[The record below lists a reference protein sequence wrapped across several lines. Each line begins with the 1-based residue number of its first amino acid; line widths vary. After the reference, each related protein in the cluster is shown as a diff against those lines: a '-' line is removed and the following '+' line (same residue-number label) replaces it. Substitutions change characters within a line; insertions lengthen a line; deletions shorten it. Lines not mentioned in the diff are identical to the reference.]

1 MAHKAFRSLKGMPS
15 GRDALRM
22 MQKMGMDTKS
32 LDDVQDVT
40 IRTSDR
46 KIIIEEPSVMSI
58 SMQGQNMFQV
68 TGGTI
73 KEEIITSDTKVTIP
87 EEDVKM
93 VAEQAN
99 VSMDDAKKALEGSGG
114 DLAEAIVSLK
124 KKICF

>member
-1 MAHKAFRSLKGMPS
+1 MAHKAFRSMKGMPS

-32 LDDVQDVT
+32 LDDVRDVT

-58 SMQGQNMFQV
+58 AMQGQNMYQV

-73 KEEIITSDTKVTIP
+73 REETITSETKVAIP

-99 VSMDDAKKALEGSGG
+99 VSMDEAKKALEGSGG

-124 KKICF
+124 KKV

>member
-1 MAHKAFRSLKGMPS
+1 MKGMPS

-32 LDDVQDVT
+32 LDDVRDVT

-58 SMQGQNMFQV
+58 AMQGQNMFQV

-73 KEEIITSDTKVTIP
+73 REETITSETKVTIP

-99 VSMDDAKKALEGSGG
+99 VSMDDAQKALEGSGG

-124 KKICF
+124 KKV

>member
-1 MAHKAFRSLKGMPS
+1 MAHKAFRSMKGMPS

-32 LDDVQDVT
+32 IDDVRDVT

-58 SMQGQNMFQV
+58 AMQGQNMYQV

-73 KEEIITSDTKVTIP
+73 REETITSETKVTIP

-99 VSMDDAKKALEGSGG
+99 VSMDEAKKALEGSGG

-124 KKICF
+124 KKV

>member
-32 LDDVQDVT
+32 LDDVRDVT

-58 SMQGQNMFQV
+58 TMQGQNMFQI

-73 KEEIITSDTKVTIP
+73 REETVTSETKVTIP

-99 VSMDDAKKALEGSGG
+99 VSMDDAKKALEESSG

-124 KKICF
+124 KKV

>member
-32 LDDVQDVT
+32 LDDVRDVT

-46 KIIIEEPSVMSI
+46 KIIIEEPQVMSI
-58 SMQGQNMFQV
+58 AMQGQNMYQI

-73 KEEIITSDTKVTIP
+73 REETITSETKVTIP

-124 KKICF
+124 KKV

>member
-22 MQKMGMDTKS
+22 MQRMGMDTKS
-32 LDDVQDVT
+32 LDDVRDVI
-40 IRTSDR
+40 IRTADR

-58 SMQGQNMFQV
+58 AMQGQNMFQV
-68 TGGTI
+68 AGGTI
-73 KEEIITSDTKVTIP
+73 REETITSETKVTIP

-99 VSMDDAKKALEGSGG
+99 VSMDDAKKALEESGG

-124 KKICF
+124 KKV

>member
-1 MAHKAFRSLKGMPS
+1 MAHKAFRSMKGMPS

-32 LDDVQDVT
+32 LDDVRDVT

-58 SMQGQNMFQV
+58 AMQGQNMYQV

-73 KEEIITSDTKVTIP
+73 REETITSEVKVTIP

-99 VSMDDAKKALEGSGG
+99 VSIDDAKKALEGSGG

-124 KKICF
+124 KKV

>member
-32 LDDVQDVT
+32 LDDVRDVT

-58 SMQGQNMFQV
+58 AMQGQNMYQV

-73 KEEIITSDTKVTIP
+73 REETITSEIKVTIP

-99 VSMDDAKKALEGSGG
+99 VSMDEAKKALEGSGG

-124 KKICF
+124 KKV

>member
-32 LDDVQDVT
+32 LDDVRDVT

-58 SMQGQNMFQV
+58 AMQGQNMFQV

-73 KEEIITSDTKVTIP
+73 REETITSETKVMIP

-99 VSMDDAKKALEGSGG
+99 VSMDEAKKALEGSGG

-124 KKICF
+124 KKV

>member
-32 LDDVQDVT
+32 LDDVRDVT

-58 SMQGQNMFQV
+58 AIQGQNMFQV

-73 KEEIITSDTKVTIP
+73 REETITSETKATIP
-87 EEDVKM
+87 EEDVRM

-99 VSMDDAKKALEGSGG
+99 VSMDDAKNALEGSDG

-124 KKICF
+124 KKV

>member
-1 MAHKAFRSLKGMPS
+1 MAHKAFRSLNGMPS

-32 LDDVQDVT
+32 LDDVRDVT

-58 SMQGQNMFQV
+58 AMQGQNMYQI

-73 KEEIITSDTKVTIP
+73 REEIITSEVKVTIP

-124 KKICF
+124 KKV

>member
-32 LDDVQDVT
+32 LDDVRDVT

-58 SMQGQNMFQV
+58 TMQGQNMFQI

-73 KEEIITSDTKVTIP
+73 REEAVTSETKVTIP

-99 VSMDDAKKALEGSGG
+99 VSIDDAKKALEESSG
-114 DLAEAIVSLK
+114 DLAEAIVTLK
-124 KKICF
+124 KKIKR

>member
-1 MAHKAFRSLKGMPS
+1 MAHKAFRSMKGMPS

-32 LDDVQDVT
+32 LDDVRDVT

-58 SMQGQNMFQV
+58 AMQGQNMFQV

-73 KEEIITSDTKVTIP
+73 REETITSETKVTIP

-99 VSMDDAKKALEGSGG
+99 VSMDDAQKALEGSGG

-124 KKICF
+124 KKV

>member
-32 LDDVQDVT
+32 LDNVRDVT

-58 SMQGQNMFQV
+58 AMQGQNMYQI
-68 TGGTI
+68 TGGTVR
-73 KEEIITSDTKVTIP
+73 EETAISETKVMIP

-124 KKICF
+124 KNV

>member
-1 MAHKAFRSLKGMPS
+1 MAHKAFRSMKGMPS

-32 LDDVQDVT
+32 IDDVLDVT

-58 SMQGQNMFQV
+58 VMQGQNMYQV
-68 TGGTI
+68 TGGTVR
-73 KEEIITSDTKVTIP
+73 EEKITSEVRVTIP

-99 VSMDDAKKALEGSGG
+99 VSIDDAKKALEGSSG

-124 KKICF
+124 KKV

>member
-32 LDDVQDVT
+32 LDDVHDVT

-58 SMQGQNMFQV
+58 AMQGQNMYQV

-73 KEEIITSDTKVTIP
+73 REETITSETKVTIP

-99 VSMDDAKKALEGSGG
+99 VSMDEAKKALEGSGG

-124 KKICF
+124 KKV

>member
-1 MAHKAFRSLKGMPS
+1 MAHKAFRSMKGMPS

-32 LDDVQDVT
+32 LDDVRDVT

-58 SMQGQNMFQV
+58 AMQGQNMFQV

-73 KEEIITSDTKVTIP
+73 REETIISETKVTIP

-99 VSMDDAKKALEGSGG
+99 VSMDDAQKALEGSGG

-124 KKICF
+124 KKV

>member
-32 LDDVQDVT
+32 LDDVRDVT

-46 KIIIEEPSVMSI
+46 KIIIEKPQVMSI
-58 SMQGQNMFQV
+58 VMQGQNMYQI

-73 KEEIITSDTKVTIP
+73 REETITSETKVTIP

-99 VSMDDAKKALEGSGG
+99 VSMDNAKEALEGSGG

-124 KKICF
+124 KKV

>member
-1 MAHKAFRSLKGMPS
+1 MAHKAFRSLKGIPS

-32 LDDVQDVT
+32 LDDVRDVT

-58 SMQGQNMFQV
+58 AMQGQNMYQV

-73 KEEIITSDTKVTIP
+73 REETITSETKVTIP

-99 VSMDDAKKALEGSGG
+99 VSMDEAKKALEGSGG

-124 KKICF
+124 KKV

>member
-1 MAHKAFRSLKGMPS
+1 MAHKAFRSFKGMPS

-32 LDDVQDVT
+32 LDDVRDVT

-58 SMQGQNMFQV
+58 AMQGQNMYQV

-73 KEEIITSDTKVTIP
+73 REETITSETKVTIP

-99 VSMDDAKKALEGSGG
+99 VSMDEAKKALEGSGG

-124 KKICF
+124 KKV

>member
-32 LDDVQDVT
+32 LDDVRDVT

-46 KIIIEEPSVMSI
+46 KIVIEEPSVMSI
-58 SMQGQNMFQV
+58 AMQGQNMFQV

-73 KEEIITSDTKVTIP
+73 REERTTSETKVVIP

-124 KKICF
+124 KKV

>member
-32 LDDVQDVT
+32 LDDVRDVT

-46 KIIIEEPSVMSI
+46 KVIIEEPSVMSI
-58 SMQGQNMFQV
+58 TMQGQNMFQI

-73 KEEIITSDTKVTIP
+73 REETVTSETKVTIP

-99 VSMDDAKKALEGSGG
+99 VSMDDAKKALEESSG

-124 KKICF
+124 KKV

>member
-1 MAHKAFRSLKGMPS
+1 MAHKAFRSMKGMPS

-32 LDDVQDVT
+32 LDDVRDVT

-58 SMQGQNMFQV
+58 AMQGQNMFQV
-68 TGGTI
+68 TGGTVR
-73 KEEIITSDTKVTIP
+73 EETITSETKVTIP

-124 KKICF
+124 KKV

>member
-1 MAHKAFRSLKGMPS
+1 MAHKAFRSMKGMPS

-32 LDDVQDVT
+32 LDDVRDVT

-58 SMQGQNMFQV
+58 AMQGQNMFQV
-68 TGGTI
+68 TGGTVR
-73 KEEIITSDTKVTIP
+73 EETITSETKVTIP

-124 KKICF
+124 KV

>member
-1 MAHKAFRSLKGMPS
+1 MAHKAFRSMKGMPS

-32 LDDVQDVT
+32 LDDVRDVT

-58 SMQGQNMFQV
+58 AMQGQNMYQV

-73 KEEIITSDTKVTIP
+73 REETFTSETKVTIP

-99 VSMDDAKKALEGSGG
+99 VSMDEAKKALEGSGG

-124 KKICF
+124 KKV

>member
-1 MAHKAFRSLKGMPS
+1 MAHKAFRSMKGMPS

-32 LDDVQDVT
+32 LDDVRDVT

-58 SMQGQNMFQV
+58 AMQGQNMYQV

-73 KEEIITSDTKVTIP
+73 REETITSEIKVTIP

-99 VSMDDAKKALEGSGG
+99 VSMDEAKKALEGSGG

-124 KKICF
+124 KKV

>member
-1 MAHKAFRSLKGMPS
+1 MAHKAFRSMKGMPS

-32 LDDVQDVT
+32 LDDVRDVT

-46 KIIIEEPSVMSI
+46 KITIEEPSVMSI
-58 SMQGQNMFQV
+58 AMQGQNMFQV

-73 KEEIITSDTKVTIP
+73 REETITSETKVTIP

-124 KKICF
+124 KKV

>member
-32 LDDVQDVT
+32 LDDVRDVT

-58 SMQGQNMFQV
+58 AMQGQNMFQV

-73 KEEIITSDTKVTIP
+73 REETITSDTKVTIP

-124 KKICF
+124 KKV

>member
-1 MAHKAFRSLKGMPS
+1 MAHKAFRSMKGMPS

-32 LDDVQDVT
+32 LDDVRDVT

-58 SMQGQNMFQV
+58 AMQGQNMFQV

-73 KEEIITSDTKVTIP
+73 REETITSETKVTIP

-124 KKICF
+124 KKV

>member
-32 LDDVQDVT
+32 LDDVRDVT

-46 KIIIEEPSVMSI
+46 KIVIEEPSVMSI
-58 SMQGQNMFQV
+58 AMQGQNMFQV

-73 KEEIITSDTKVTIP
+73 REETTTSETKVVIP

-124 KKICF
+124 KKV

>member
-1 MAHKAFRSLKGMPS
+1 MAHKAFRSMKGMPS

-32 LDDVQDVT
+32 IDDVQDVT
-40 IRTSDR
+40 IRTSNK
-46 KIIIEEPSVMSI
+46 KIVIEEPSVTSI
-58 SMQGQNMFQV
+58 SIQGQNMFQV

-73 KEEIITSDTKVTIP
+73 REEAITSETKVTIP

-114 DLAEAIVSLK
+114 DLAQAIVSLK
-124 KKICF
+124 NKV

>member
-32 LDDVQDVT
+32 LDDVRDVT

-58 SMQGQNMFQV
+58 AMQGQNMYQI

-73 KEEIITSDTKVTIP
+73 REETITSEVKVTIP

-124 KKICF
+124 KKV

>member
-32 LDDVQDVT
+32 LDDVRDVT

-58 SMQGQNMFQV
+58 AMQGQNMYQV

-73 KEEIITSDTKVTIP
+73 REETITSETKVTIP

-99 VSMDDAKKALEGSGG
+99 VSMDEAKKALEGSGG

-124 KKICF
+124 KKV

>member
-1 MAHKAFRSLKGMPS
+1 MKGMPS

-32 LDDVQDVT
+32 LDDVRDVT

-58 SMQGQNMFQV
+58 AMQGQNMYQV

-73 KEEIITSDTKVTIP
+73 REETITSETKVTIP

-99 VSMDDAKKALEGSGG
+99 VSMDEAKKALEGSGG

-124 KKICF
+124 KKV

>member
-1 MAHKAFRSLKGMPS
+1 MAHKAFRSMKGMPS

-32 LDDVQDVT
+32 IHDVLDVT

-58 SMQGQNMFQV
+58 VMQGQNMYQV
-68 TGGTI
+68 TGGTVR
-73 KEEIITSDTKVTIP
+73 EETITSEVRVTIP

-124 KKICF
+124 KKV

>member
-1 MAHKAFRSLKGMPS
+1 MAHKAFRSMKGMPS

-32 LDDVQDVT
+32 LDDVHDVT

-58 SMQGQNMFQV
+58 AMQGQNMYQV

-73 KEEIITSDTKVTIP
+73 REETITSEIKVTIP

-99 VSMDDAKKALEGSGG
+99 VSMDEAKKALEGSGG

-124 KKICF
+124 KKV